1 VKEAE
6 ANAEADKKRRELVEV
21 KNQGESLIHAT
32 EKSVKEYG
40 DKVSQGDRDGIETAT
55 AALRTALEGEDVET
69 IKARTTDLMQASMK
83 LGEAMYAAN
92 QAAGP
97 DAAAAGAGGAEA
109 KKDDV
114 IDADF
119 QEVDEKDQKKRA

>member
-1 VKEAE
+1 M
-6 ANAEADKKRRELVEV
+6 
-21 KNQGESLIHAT
+21 T
-32 EKSVKEYG
+32 
-40 DKVSQGDRDGIETAT
+40 IEGGGNGVAITDVQCG
-55 AALRTALEGEDVET
+55 ALEGDDVET

-83 LGEAMYAAN
+83 LGEAMYAAS

-97 DAAAAGAGGAEA
+97 DAAAGAEGAEA

>member
-1 VKEAE
+1 MV
-6 ANAEADKKRRELVEV
+6 
-21 KNQGESLIHAT
+21 
-32 EKSVKEYG
+32 
-40 DKVSQGDRDGIETAT
+40 
-55 AALRTALEGEDVET
+55 ALRTALEGEDVET

-83 LGEAMYAAN
+83 LGEAMYAAS
-92 QAAGP
+92 QGGDAAGP
-97 DAAAAGAGGAEA
+97 EVAAGAE